1 MAVKTQKNA
10 KKVEVE
16 NLNKDELVAQVATR
30 IGLPK
35 TQTKMAVEEMFNVIS
50 EHLAKGGK
58 FQYIGFGAFGVKTR
72 AARQGI
78 NPSTKQK
85 INIPAK
91 KIPYFSP
98 GKKLAEKVQ

>member
-1 MAVKTQKNA
+1 MAVKSTP
-10 KKVEVE
+10 KKVEKVE
-16 NLNKDELVAQVATR
+16 SLNKDELVTEVAGR

-35 TQTKMAVEEMFNVIS
+35 TQTKMAVEEIFNVIS

-72 AARQGI
+72 SARVGI

-85 INIPAK
+85 ISIPEK

-98 GKKLAEKVQ
+98 GKKLSEKIQ